1 MIKGKSTIQL
11 FDGNTGREVYRAQDE
26 NMVTNAVENL
36 LNPPGEWVFSGA
48 DFREVYK
55 NVTPIY
61 SRALGGIMLWKD
73 NLPESAEQILPPP
86 NAVEVAHAGGAY
98 TGTDTSRG
106 SYNATESGKIENGYR
121 HVWDFGTDRGNCT
134 FSAVTLTSL
143 AGGRT
148 GWSYHKDMSPF
159 YDSHY
164 RFNNSDSSMQ
174 YITGLEAVA
183 GVGSAY
189 RFLGRFRKNVY
200 TFIRYE
206 SGTPIITDVETQNPS
221 KLGVLTNLSS
231 YTAQN
236 KFTDTKLSSA
246 LCSNIN
252 ISFVTE
258 DGRIMLSKSSGGTM
272 TVSFIDPVSKEVTEQ
287 KTFSGNFT
295 DSYTAAYFG
304 GKYYL
309 TKNTGSASKLVAID
323 DDGSETDTGI
333 TSPSGYAYV
342 LGGRLYVPVNNSVK
356 ATANGTD
363 FVQLLPPVIS
373 GSAGIVYDYDRKLPY
388 VLYSYNGSAMI
399 IRNYLATIN
408 NLSAAVT
415 KTDQQTMKI
424 TYEIYQT
431 AP

>member
-98 TGTDTSRG
+98 TGTDISRG

-189 RFLGRFRKNVY
+189 RLLGRFRKNVY

-258 DGRIMLSKSSGGTM
+258 DGRIMLSKSSGGNM
-272 TVSFIDPVSKEVTEQ
+272 TVSFIDPVSKEVTEK

-295 DSYTAAYFG
+295 DS
-304 GKYYL
+304 
-309 TKNTGSASKLVAID
+309 
-323 DDGSETDTGI
+323 
-333 TSPSGYAYV
+333 
-342 LGGRLYVPVNNSVK
+342 
-356 ATANGTD
+356 
-363 FVQLLPPVIS
+363 
-373 GSAGIVYDYDRKLPY
+373 
-388 VLYSYNGSAMI
+388 
-399 IRNYLATIN
+399 
-408 NLSAAVT
+408 
-415 KTDQQTMKI
+415 
-424 TYEIYQT
+424 
-431 AP
+431 